1 MEGQKSA
8 KLLLRRATSGAV
20 VVVGTDGAVGE
31 VFSPDLDAEYA
42 RNWGPPSHRMHDDRL
57 TESNNFVML
66 PPSPTGVSYGAASH
80 PLNDVG
86 EHSHPSGNHHPPS
99 PLVKT
104 LSVRLKKK
112 DEQLATTEGR
122 LQELHDYQLKQPVWR
137 IYRGMCQF
145 RFGYFSFLVMMMLVM
160 FSFTFLMEIFFA
172 IFLPSAKYD
181 DNYYLRAACFLV
193 TLPVVVFVL
202 SYLFEESTRLFL
214 DSIDKKEGSLP
225 KFRLSLAVVIHYVR
239 HRSEFTAM
247 ETDDA
252 REEPA
257 TGEARRRKASTFPS
271 VLLSETDDPFN
282 DTVMEKK
289 DEEDEAKMREL
300 QKIAD
305 ATAKAEALK
314 EAARMAHPE
323 RSEASERARRRWK
336 RAKAAVKSILLLA
349 KVQDHGP
356 PIDLSTFLIVDFIC
370 PVVFEVVTLL
380 PTLVTF
386 ATSLSL
392 TKSFEIYIEAGFWCC
407 GVYLAIWIVT
417 HFWSS
422 RNAKMRILVSNYR
435 RNRRFIQRAMMKL
448 ERNQRSE
455 SLWLLDVGFRFHHH
469 IHKTVFEPVTTC
481 CKKKNKERRHS
492 LEEGMMPVVTEGT
505 NPMIVAERETMHQRL
520 TTAKS
525 KWHDRNPW
533 NSLSYGVR
541 AIILLV
547 LIIASALVSLESFL
561 VGWPLMGVC
570 LIGLSIVIQRRFPQ
584 IFGSM
589 FRSFVTSFVVMSLV
603 FFSSTFLIGTF
614 VTGSDLDLGTYTN
627 TSTTRDIVPL
637 TDSAVYPVCSIDY
650 GGMSMLDFA
659 LIADAAY
666 GSTTE
671 LHKSLLGNRFN
682 GTDLGD
688 WKYVTRNNVSSDD
701 QVWFELYFESVNM
714 TVIAVRG
721 TASAQDALEDMHFW
735 FGITIMQVVNIIVP
749 FLRQLPRDFVAR
761 FLSMSML
768 TSIMPSP
775 IYQNLLDH
783 AAAVKARVGG
793 NLVITGHSLGGAMA
807 AMVGAKTQSRAVSF
821 SGPGLLYSRDR
832 FGLNDREIKDYVLT
846 IKPRK
851 DIVPR
856 VDELGGL
863 VQDIRCKRSTLM
875 GCHSTFTH
883 ICELYLSCGDHLK
896 RNWFN
901 QTECI
906 EYNELADPA
915 ETE

>member
-8 KLLLRRATSGAV
+8 KLLLRRGTSGAV

-42 RNWGPPSHRMHDDRL
+42 RNWGPTPHRMHDDRL

-66 PPSPTGVSYGAASH
+66 PPSPTGVTYGTAAH
-80 PLNDVG
+80 PLNDAG
-86 EHSHPSGNHHPPS
+86 EHSHHHNGNHHPPS

-112 DEQLATTEGR
+112 DAMLATTEGR
-122 LQELHDYQLKQPVWR
+122 LQELHDYQLNQPVWR

-202 SYLFEESTRLFL
+202 SYLFEESTRFFL
-214 DSIDKKEGSLP
+214 DSVDKKEGSLP

-239 HRSEFTAM
+239 HRTEFKAM
-247 ETDDA
+247 EAEDA
-252 REEPA
+252 RENLA
-257 TGEARRRKASTFPS
+257 AGEARRRKNTVQAM
-271 VLLSETDDPFN
+271 LLSETDDPFN
-282 DTVMEKK
+282 DTVME
-289 DEEDEAKMREL
+289 DEEVEAKLRE
-300 QKIAD
+300 QKKID
-305 ATAKAEALK
+305 EATAKAEALK
-314 EAARMAHPE
+314 EIERMAHPE
-323 RSEASERARRRWK
+323 RSESSERARRRWK

-370 PVVFEVVTLL
+370 PVLFEIVTLL
-380 PTLVTF
+380 PTIVTF
-386 ATSLSL
+386 AASLSL
-392 TKSFEIYIEAGFWCC
+392 TKSFEMYIEAGFWCC
-407 GVYLAIWIVT
+407 AVYLAIWIVT

-481 CKKKNKERRHS
+481 CKKKERRHS
-492 LEEGMMPVVTEGT
+492 LEEGMVDPINEDTNGT
-505 NPMIVAERETMHQRL
+505 ERETVHQRL
-520 TTAKS
+520 TVAKS
-525 KWHDRNPW
+525 KWHARNPW
-533 NSLSYGVR
+533 NSWSYSVR
-541 AIILLV
+541 AVILLV
-547 LIIASALVSLESFL
+547 LVIASALVSLKSFL

-584 IFGSM
+584 IFGRM

-627 TSTTRDIVPL
+627 TSTTKDIVPL
-637 TDSAVYPVCSIDY
+637 TDSSVYPVCSIDY
-650 GGMSMLDFA
+650 NGMSMLDFA

-688 WKYVTRNNVSSDD
+688 WNYVTRNNISSDD
-701 QVWFELYFESVNM
+701 QVWFELYFKSINM
-714 TVIAVRG
+714 TVIGVRG

-749 FLRQLPRDFVAR
+749 FLKQLPRDFVAR
-761 FLSMSML
+761 FLSMQML

-783 AAAVKARVGG
+783 AVAVKARVGD

-832 FGLNDREIKDYVLT
+832 FGLTDREIKDYVLT

-863 VQDIRCKRSTLM
+863 VQDIRCKRTTLM

-896 RNWFN
+896 RNWIN